1 MKKLIILLIFIN
13 FFNISYA
20 EKIVYINLDEVIS
33 KSLAGKSMTNQLNS
47 LNLENRT
54 FLENETSRLK
64 EIETDI
70 QNSKLILSEEK
81 IKKKI
86 DKLKSD
92 VDKYN
97 LKKNELVNNFGVIR
111 NRNINFFFKEL
122 SKYAE
127 KYMNDNSI
135 SIILDKKSV
144 FMAITKDEVTEDII
158 KILDQNMREFKL
170 Q

>member
-13 FFNISYA
+13 FLNISHA
-20 EKIVYINLDEVIS
+20 EKIVYVNLDEIIS

-47 LNLENRT
+47 LNLKNRT

-70 QNSKLILSEEK
+70 QSSKIILSEEE

-86 DKLKSD
+86 DILKTE

-97 LKKNELVNNFGVIR
+97 IKKNELVNNFEITR
-111 NRNINFFFKEL
+111 NKNIKFFFNEL

-127 KYMNDNSI
+127 KYMKDNSI
-135 SIILDKKSV
+135 SIILDKKSI
-144 FMAITKDEVTEDII
+144 FMAITLNEATEDII
-158 KILDQNMREFKL
+158 KILDQNMKEFKL

>member
-70 QNSKLILSEEK
+70 QNSKLILSEEE

-158 KILDQNMREFKL
+158 KILDQNMREFEL

>member
-70 QNSKLILSEEK
+70 QNSKLILSEEE
-81 IKKKI
+81 IKKK
-86 DKLKSD
+86 
-92 VDKYN
+92 N
-97 LKKNELVNNFGVIR
+97 W
-111 NRNINFFFKEL
+111 
-122 SKYAE
+122 
-127 KYMNDNSI
+127 
-135 SIILDKKSV
+135 
-144 FMAITKDEVTEDII
+144 
-158 KILDQNMREFKL
+158 
-170 Q
+170 

>member
-13 FFNISYA
+13 FLNISHA
-20 EKIVYINLDEVIS
+20 EKIVYVNLDEIIS

-47 LNLENRT
+47 LNLKNRT

-64 EIETDI
+64 KIEKEI
-70 QNSKLILSEEK
+70 QSSKIILSEEE

-86 DKLKSD
+86 DTLKTE

-97 LKKNELVNNFGVIR
+97 IKKNELVNNFEITR
-111 NRNINFFFKEL
+111 NKNIKFFFNEL

-127 KYMNDNSI
+127 KYMKDNSI
-135 SIILDKKSV
+135 SIILDKKSI
-144 FMAITKDEVTEDII
+144 FMAITLNEATEDII
-158 KILDQNMREFKL
+158 KILDQNMKEFKL

>member
-70 QNSKLILSEEK
+70 QNSKLILSEEE

-111 NRNINFFFKEL
+111 NININFFFKEL

-158 KILDQNMREFKL
+158 KILDQNMREFEL

>member
-70 QNSKLILSEEK
+70 QNSKLILSEEE
-81 IKKKI
+81 IKKK
-86 DKLKSD
+86 
-92 VDKYN
+92 N
-97 LKKNELVNNFGVIR
+97 
-111 NRNINFFFKEL
+111 
-122 SKYAE
+122 
-127 KYMNDNSI
+127 
-135 SIILDKKSV
+135 
-144 FMAITKDEVTEDII
+144 
-158 KILDQNMREFKL
+158 
-170 Q
+170 